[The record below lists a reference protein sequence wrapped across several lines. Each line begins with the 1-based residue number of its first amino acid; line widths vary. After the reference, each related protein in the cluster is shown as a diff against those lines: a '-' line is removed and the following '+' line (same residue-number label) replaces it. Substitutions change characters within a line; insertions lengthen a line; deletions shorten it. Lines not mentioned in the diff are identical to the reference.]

1 MTKDLCPKIP
11 HACLLNVVA
20 KTLKWWEDGL
30 RVTRQGSESYC
41 TVGMIVSCW
50 TPCLS
55 SENSGHQDLGWNPKG
70 KAPIHQIYHLTWFCL
85 SHKVHIACTL
95 LPPMMWVADTST
107 KQTRST
113 SQNRKFSSQTNVQA
127 HFVFITKQSVKP
139 YTLSEMKIA
148 NFRTYLPRL
157 LSNKFV

>member
-95 LPPMMWVADTST
+95 LPPMMWVADKHKTDQIHFT
-107 KQTRST
+107 KQKIFKPDKCASSLCVHHQAECQTIHSLRNENS
-113 SQNRKFSSQTNVQA
+113 KFQDIPAKTPLQ
-127 HFVFITKQSVKP
+127 
-139 YTLSEMKIA
+139 
-148 NFRTYLPRL
+148 
-157 LSNKFV
+157 